1 MSANRDTG
9 GCYQHKWCFL
19 SGKTRFCDQMS
30 FGTKIIFKKWFSE
43 ITRFKHID
51 YETMNLCKLNTRES
65 LNIHQ

>member
-51 YETMNLCKLNTRES
+51 YETMNL
-65 LNIHQ
+65 